1 MPNEANSL
9 CYLEFKKEQYERV
22 DKASVMK
29 LISEADSGELNRNL
43 DQQKEILNLLDVEM
57 NKGQ

>member
-1 MPNEANSL
+1 M
-9 CYLEFKKEQYERV
+9 
-22 DKASVMK
+22 DKASILK

-57 NKGQ
+57 SKGQ